1 MLGYIQHLSYL
12 TVTETIGCLVA
23 PTEFMSAY
31 MSVESHTTPLF
42 ILYGTLQYIPPS
54 AIQNGFRGLPLG
66 F

>member
-1 MLGYIQHLSYL
+1 
-12 TVTETIGCLVA
+12 
-23 PTEFMSAY
+23 MSAY
-31 MSVESHTTPLF
+31 MSVESHITPLF